1 MKYDDDWKWE
11 FRIIKSLEEYNNP
24 DDKLSIQEC
33 LIDEDGVMVSHT
45 IDFIVEGGTFDE
57 MKLILKEMTKSF
69 NKPILPAFAGVD
81 DVSQNP

>member
-69 NKPILPAFAGVD
+69 NKPILPAFVGVD

>member
-45 IDFIVEGGTFDE
+45 IDFIVDGKTKDEINEKLDE
-57 MKLILKEMTKSF
+57 MKSSLK
-69 NKPILPAFAGVD
+69 KPILSEIRGINYED
-81 DVSQNP
+81 N

>member
-45 IDFIVEGGTFDE
+45 IDFIVDGKSVDDINA
-57 MKLILKEMTKSF
+57 KLKEMKTSLD
-69 NKPILPAFAGVD
+69 KPILSEIRGID
-81 DVSQNP
+81 YDELER